1 MGWWNVDA
9 DTLAGSRFVRSPLAE
24 TLAVLIRLHRGT
36 AESPGELLSG
46 HRDARRAYRA
56 RLAADPVDAALVDA
70 VFRPRWIA
78 DFVSP
83 APPLVEVSFAE
94 EVAVVRAAAP
104 EQVRRDLAV
113 AFTAGRS
120 AVMPDSSPFGE
131 LSRRADPGELSRRA
145 DFGELSWR
153 VDPGEL
159 SRRADLGERMA
170 ELLTW
175 VWRTAVEPDW
185 ARRGRLLE
193 ADILARTRQLSLG
206 GWAAALDR
214 MRDGM
219 RWLGEGRLQ
228 INAFDYPP
236 HDISGSRLL
245 FVPVTMTKGWV
256 AWSADRYAVI
266 YRCSGLLAGTGA
278 TAAGALERLIGPGR
292 ARVLV
297 ELDPPKSTTQLVA
310 ITGQGLG
317 SVGRHLKVLLEA
329 GLVLRRRAGRSVLY
343 ARTAA
348 GDAVVEASAGGCD
361 PRLIDSII
369 RSKKSAA
376 RRPEGCG
383 FVGGGC

>member
-36 AESPGELLSG
+36 AESPGELLGG

-83 APPLVEVSFAE
+83 APPLVETSFDE

-113 AFTAGRS
+113 ASTAGRSAGRS

-131 LSRRADPGELSRRA
+131 LSRRADLGELA
-145 DFGELSWR
+145 
-153 VDPGEL
+153 
-159 SRRADLGERMA
+159 RRADLGDRMA

-236 HDISGSRLL
+236 HDISGNRLL

-256 AWSADRYAVI
+256 AWSAGRYAVI

-278 TAAGALERLIGPGR
+278 TAAGALERLIGAGR

-343 ARTAA
+343 ARTPA
-348 GDAVVEASAGGCD
+348 GDAVVEASAG
-361 PRLIDSII
+361 
-369 RSKKSAA
+369 
-376 RRPEGCG
+376 
-383 FVGGGC
+383 

>member
-24 TLAVLIRLHRGT
+24 TLAVLIRLHRGA
-36 AESPGELLSG
+36 AESPVELLSG
-46 HRDARRAYRA
+46 HRDAHRAYRA

-83 APPLVEVSFAE
+83 APSLVETSFAE
-94 EVAVVRAAAP
+94 EAEAVRAATPA
-104 EQVRRDLAV
+104 QVREDLAV

-120 AVMPDSSPFGE
+120 AVMPDSSPFAE
-131 LSRRADPGELSRRA
+131 LSRR
-145 DFGELSWR
+145 
-153 VDPGEL
+153 V
-159 SRRADLGERMA
+159 DLGERMA
-170 ELLTW
+170 DLLAW
-175 VWRTAVEPDW
+175 VWRSAVEPDW

-236 HDISGSRLL
+236 HDISGNRLL
-245 FVPVTMTKGWV
+245 FVPVTMTNGWV

-278 TAAGALERLIGPGR
+278 TAAGALERLIGAGR

-343 ARTAA
+343 ARTPA
-348 GDAVVEASAGGCD
+348 GDAVVAASSG
-361 PRLIDSII
+361 
-369 RSKKSAA
+369 
-376 RRPEGCG
+376 
-383 FVGGGC
+383 